1 MDGIALIGGDALGL
15 LLVYAYV
22 GVMVIVTAKSRFLRD
37 HSFHRKFIHVMIG
50 NIALFWWVFDTNYVM
65 SLLAA
70 APFIPLLY
78 IFSKYGGKRRNDD
91 SKLIGELKGSILST
105 ASHNGHKLGLVYY
118 AISWAL
124 LAFFA
129 FNDLVIASVGIVC
142 MAYGDGMGGLVGKT
156 FGKRKIH
163 GNKTLEGTFAVFIF
177 AALAIFLIIN
187 YYNLLFTEGLYGSRS
202 IPLGVSALTAVGLSA
217 YVAVVELY
225 TPGEYDNLVIPLST
239 ALIMFLAGV

>member
-1 MDGIALIGGDALGL
+1 LIGGDALGL
-15 LLVYAYV
+15 VLVYAYV
-22 GVMVIVTAKSRFLRD
+22 GVMVVITERSRFLRD

-50 NIALFWWVFDTNYVM
+50 NIALFWWVFETNYVM

-70 APFIPLLY
+70 APFVPLLFV
-78 IFSKYGGKRRNDD
+78 FSKYGGRRERND
-91 SKLIGELKGSILST
+91 SKLVEGLKGSILST
-105 ASHNGHKLGLVYY
+105 ASHDGHKLGLVYY
-118 AISWAL
+118 AISWTI

-163 GNKTLEGTFAVFIF
+163 GNKTLEGTLAVFLF

-187 YYNLLFTEGLYGSRS
+187 YYNLLFDAGLYGTRTVPMA
-202 IPLGVSALTAVGLSA
+202 ISALAALGLGA

-239 ALIMFLAGV
+239 ALIVLMAGI

>member
-1 MDGIALIGGDALGL
+1 LIGGDVLGL
-15 LLVYAYV
+15 ILVYAYV
-22 GVMVIVTAKSRFLRD
+22 VGMVIITDRSRFLRD
-37 HSFHRKFIHVMIG
+37 RSFHRKFIHVMIG

-70 APFIPLLY
+70 VPFIPLLF
-78 IFSKYGGKRRNDD
+78 IFSKYGGKREKDD
-91 SKLIGELKGSILST
+91 SKLIGDLKGSVLST
-105 ASHNGHKLGLVYY
+105 ASHDGHKLGLVYY

-163 GNKTLEGTFAVFIF
+163 GNKTLEGTLAVFIF
-177 AALAIFLIIN
+177 AALAIFLMIN
-187 YYNLLFTEGLYGSRS
+187 YYNLLYSMGLYGTRS
-202 IPLGVSALTAVGLSA
+202 IPLTISALTAVGLSV

-239 ALIMFLAGV
+239 ALIMFMAGI

>member
-1 MDGIALIGGDALGL
+1 MGEIALIGGDALGL
-15 LLVYAYV
+15 ILVYVYV
-22 GVMVIVTAKSRFLRD
+22 GVMVVITDRWRFLRD

-70 APFIPLLY
+70 VPFIPLLY
-78 IFSKYGGKRRNDD
+78 IFSKYGGRREKDD
-91 SKLIGELKGSILST
+91 SKLMGELKRSILST
-105 ASHNGHKLGLVYY
+105 ASHDGHKLGLVYY

-129 FNDLVIASVGIVC
+129 FNDLVIASVAIVC
-142 MAYGDGMGGLVGKT
+142 MAYGDGLGGQFGKT

-163 GNKTLEGTFAVFIF
+163 GNKTLEGTLAVFVF

-187 YYNLLFTEGLYGSRS
+187 FYNLLFTEGLYGTRS
-202 IPLGVSALTAVGLSA
+202 IPLAISALTALGLGA
-217 YVAVVELY
+217 FVAVVELY

-239 ALIMFLAGV
+239 ALIMFLAGI

>member
-1 MDGIALIGGDALGL
+1 MVRIALIVGDALGL
-15 LLVYAYV
+15 ILVYVYV
-22 GVMVIVTAKSRFLRD
+22 GVMVVITAKSRFLRE

-50 NIALFWWVFDTNYVM
+50 NIALFWWVFDTNYIM

-70 APFIPLLY
+70 APFVPLLF
-78 IFSKYGGKRRNDD
+78 IFSKYGGKKKDND
-91 SKLIGELKGSILST
+91 SKIVGELKGSILST
-105 ASHNGHKLGLVYY
+105 ASHDGHKLGLVYY
-118 AISWAL
+118 AISWTL

-163 GNKTLEGTFAVFIF
+163 GNKTLEGTLAVFVF
-177 AALAIFLIIN
+177 ATLAIFLIIN
-187 YYNLLFTEGLYGSRS
+187 FYNLLFTEGLYGTRS
-202 IPLGVSALTAVGLSA
+202 ISLLVSAITALGLGA
-217 YVAVVELY
+217 YVSVVELL

-239 ALIMFLAGV
+239 AAILFLVGI